1 MCSSSGYADA
11 LICSFAYS
19 SSSLSDISITP
30 ILIANEL
37 VKPYSI
43 SDRNAS
49 IFNGF
54 RARRIRMKSIPFV
67 QTSVFVDKRYEFGG
81 NQLATFW
88 NAESN
93 STLSPE
99 EMLGMTREMN
109 YSESTFVLQSKKA
122 GCSAKVR
129 IFTPGSEI
137 QFAGHP
143 TLGTAFVLK
152 RKKLIDATANRSRLE
167 LGLGPID
174 VEFLAKDLVQ
184 MQQKPPEYHKELDNP
199 KQLLKAMGLGEKSL
213 AEDFPVQFVSTG
225 NTFLIV
231 PLKSLASVQKAEP
244 NGKEIIK
251 VLEGSISQ
259 DVLIFSTETIHS
271 DSDAHARVF
280 APAFGVLEDPATGS
294 GIGPLGAYLES
305 HDVIPTHVHGDI
317 FTIEQG
323 YEMNRPS
330 KLKVQL
336 EKKKQKV
343 NVLVSGRVRAT
354 AEGNFYL
361 KK

>member
-1 MCSSSGYADA
+1 
-11 LICSFAYS
+11 
-19 SSSLSDISITP
+19 
-30 ILIANEL
+30 
-37 VKPYSI
+37 
-43 SDRNAS
+43 
-49 IFNGF
+49 
-54 RARRIRMKSIPFV
+54 MKNIPFV
-67 QTSVFVDKRYEFGG
+67 QTSVFFDKRYDFGG

-93 STLSPE
+93 HELTDE

-109 YSESTFVLQSKKA
+109 YSESTFVLQSKRA
-122 GCSAKVR
+122 GCAAKVR

-137 QFAGHP
+137 KFAGHP
-143 TLGTAFVLK
+143 TLGTAFVLQ
-152 RKKLIDATANRSRLE
+152 RKKLIDAKANRLRLE
-167 LGLGPID
+167 LGLGPIE
-174 VEFLAKDLVQ
+174 VEFLAKDFVQ
-184 MQQKPPEYHKELDNP
+184 MQQRPPEYLEELDNP
-199 KQLLKAMGLGEKSL
+199 RQILKALGLGEKSV
-213 AEDFPVQFVSTG
+213 AEDFPMQFVSTG

-231 PLKSLASVQKAEP
+231 PLKSLSAVQKAEP
-244 NGKEIIK
+244 NGKEIIRA
-251 VLEGSISQ
+251 LEDTISK
-259 DVLIFSTETIHS
+259 DVLIFSTETIHGE
-271 DSDAHARVF
+271 SDAHARVF

-294 GIGPLGAYLES
+294 GIGPLGAFLEH
-305 HDVIPTHVHGDI
+305 HDIIPTHVHEET

-330 KLKVQL
+330 RLWVQL

>member
-1 MCSSSGYADA
+1 
-11 LICSFAYS
+11 
-19 SSSLSDISITP
+19 
-30 ILIANEL
+30 
-37 VKPYSI
+37 
-43 SDRNAS
+43 
-49 IFNGF
+49 
-54 RARRIRMKSIPFV
+54 MKNLPFV
-67 QTSVFVDKRYEFGG
+67 QTAVFFDKRYDFGG

-93 STLSPE
+93 GVLSNE
-99 EMLGMTREMN
+99 AMLGITREMN
-109 YSESTFVLQSKKA
+109 YSETTFVFRSKKA

-129 IFTPGSEI
+129 IFTPAEEI

-152 RKKLIDATANRSRLE
+152 RKKVIDPKVDRSRIE
-167 LGLGPID
+167 LGLGPFE
-174 VEFLAKDLVQ
+174 VEFLAKDLIRMKQ
-184 MQQKPPEYHKELDNP
+184 RPPEYLEELTNP
-199 KQLLKAMGLGEKSL
+199 IPILKAIGLGEKSL
-213 AEDFPVQFVSTG
+213 SEDLPVQFVSTG
-225 NTFLIV
+225 NPFLIV
-231 PLKSLASVQKAEP
+231 PLKSISSVQKAEP

-251 VLEGSISQ
+251 TLDGTISP
-259 DVLIFSTETIHS
+259 DILVFSTETIHN

-294 GIGPLGAYLES
+294 AIGPLGAFLEQ
-305 HDVIPTHVHGDI
+305 HDVIPTHIHGEV

-336 EKKKQKV
+336 AKKKQKV
-343 NVLVSGRVRAT
+343 DVLVSGRVRVT

>member
-1 MCSSSGYADA
+1 
-11 LICSFAYS
+11 
-19 SSSLSDISITP
+19 
-30 ILIANEL
+30 
-37 VKPYSI
+37 
-43 SDRNAS
+43 
-49 IFNGF
+49 
-54 RARRIRMKSIPFV
+54 MKNIPFV
-67 QTSVFVDKRYEFGG
+67 QTSVFFDKRYDFGG

-93 STLSPE
+93 HELTDE

-109 YSESTFVLQSKKA
+109 YSESTFVLQSKRA
-122 GCSAKVR
+122 GCAAKVR

-137 QFAGHP
+137 KFAGHP
-143 TLGTAFVLK
+143 TLGTAFVLQ
-152 RKKLIDATANRSRLE
+152 RKKLIDAKANRLRLE
-167 LGLGPID
+167 LGLGPIE

-184 MQQKPPEYHKELDNP
+184 MQQRPPEYLEELDNP
-199 KQLLKAMGLGEKSL
+199 RQILKALGLGEKSV
-213 AEDFPVQFVSTG
+213 AEDFPMQFVSTG

-231 PLKSLASVQKAEP
+231 PLKSLSAVQKAEP
-244 NGKEIIK
+244 NGKEIIRA
-251 VLEGSISQ
+251 LEDTISK
-259 DVLIFSTETIHS
+259 DVLIFSTETIHGE
-271 DSDAHARVF
+271 SDAHARVF

-294 GIGPLGAYLES
+294 GIGPLGAFLEH
-305 HDVIPTHVHGDI
+305 HDIIPTHVHGET

-330 KLKVQL
+330 RLRVQL